1 MADSI
6 KRSTLPVLKNTLGV
20 DYEVPP
26 VENYYGV
33 KDFTMNPLSSITTD
47 NVLDEKRLRGMYN
60 TVMGTRGNSNV
71 DTIALSPDVYLPP
84 PPPPTVAETVANNQR
99 KAYET
104 GGLNGNIQA
113 KAGRGADMAKT
124 LMGGDMG
131 EFMGN
136 LLRMFAQPEFQQAG
150 FEGQGF
156 GPTVLG
162 ATKALR
168 AMDTQD
174 TETAKLEAAANAE
187 VLKAQAE
194 AAGPWDAKSFQVD
207 LVRDADKSM
216 RGLRTISELQ
226 TLIQSGW
233 TTGGLAGAAAAARGL
248 VALTGISLNVSN
260 QQEYKASTDILITQ
274 LLSIYGKEVNKSE
287 WENLFELIA
296 KPGKFKGNKE
306 LADRLGKLTRKL
318 SADLKTTT
326 RTMDAM
332 GVPYKSILRNSE
344 TFATKN
350 GS

>member
-26 VENYYGV
+26 VENYYGSR
-33 KDFTMNPLSSITTD
+33 DFTMNPLSSITTD

-174 TETAKLEAAANAE
+174 AEMEKARLEALAN
-187 VLKAQAE
+187 VE
-194 AAGPWDAKSFQVD
+194 AAGSWDAKSFQVD
-207 LVRDADKSM
+207 QLGNLTRSIEAAGTINSM
-216 RGLRTISELQ
+216 KELIS
-226 TLIQSGW
+226 
-233 TTGGLAGAAAAARGL
+233 GGLISGGPAGALTALRGFGEL
-248 VALTGISLNVSN
+248 VGISLDPGMRQKYEDQVDQLATALVS
-260 QQEYKASTDILITQ
+260 SGIF
-274 LLSIYGKEVNKSE
+274 GREVNKSE
-287 WENLFELIA
+287 WDTIFNLIA
-296 KPGKFKGNKE
+296 KPAITKGDPVLLGRLNSLLAKLNKSIQS
-306 LADRLGKLTRKL
+306 DTRSL
-318 SADLKTTT
+318 E
-326 RTMDAM
+326 MQ
-332 GVPYKSILRNSE
+332 GVPVQKLLEPSKPLFTRGN
-344 TFATKN
+344 
-350 GS
+350 

>member
-1 MADSI
+1 MADPI

-174 TETAKLEAAANAE
+174 AEMEKARLEALAN
-187 VLKAQAE
+187 VE
-194 AAGPWDAKSFQVD
+194 AAGSWDAKSFQVD
-207 LVRDADKSM
+207 QLGNLTRSIEAAGTINSM
-216 RGLRTISELQ
+216 KELIS
-226 TLIQSGW
+226 
-233 TTGGLAGAAAAARGL
+233 GGLISGGPAGALTALRGFGEL
-248 VALTGISLNVSN
+248 VGISLDPGMRQKYEDQVDQLATALVS
-260 QQEYKASTDILITQ
+260 SGIF
-274 LLSIYGKEVNKSE
+274 GREVNKSE
-287 WENLFELIA
+287 WDTIFNLIA
-296 KPGKFKGNKE
+296 KPAITKGDPVLLGRLNSLLAKLNKSIQS
-306 LADRLGKLTRKL
+306 DTRSL
-318 SADLKTTT
+318 E
-326 RTMDAM
+326 MQ
-332 GVPYKSILRNSE
+332 GVPVQKLLEPSKPLFTRGN
-344 TFATKN
+344 
-350 GS
+350 